1 MAPPRDRALHTFARN
16 VLRQREAEGL
26 SQYQLA
32 EKADLDR
39 TYISGIERG
48 VSKLRAL
55 HRKRLTLPHSQHL
68 RVSFVFLNGFPIT
81 PQPFLYVSHV

>member
-16 VLRQREAEGL
+16 VLRQREAKGF
-26 SQYQLA
+26 SQDQLA

-48 VSKLRAL
+48 VRNPSLLIVIRLAKALGTSISELCEGMRA
-55 HRKRLTLPHSQHL
+55 
-68 RVSFVFLNGFPIT
+68 
-81 PQPFLYVSHV
+81 